1 MDDIWR
7 PGILYDLVGSGL
19 GASTGSGRVPTVGSG
34 EGDREEQVDTF
45 EAGGLFKMLCGR
57 AHFPRLDFPRLVH
70 SAYHICARCGTVY
83 ATLRDGIGGVCPRWY
98 IYHKKW
104 YIYHFEVIWLRV
116 GILLKSQI
124 PVNQKHWYCRNL
136 HVIVVA

>member
-1 MDDIWR
+1 MANQDAVR
-7 PGILYDLVGSGL
+7 
-19 GASTGSGRVPTVGSG
+19 A
-34 EGDREEQVDTF
+34 
-45 EAGGLFKMLCGR
+45 R

-70 SAYHICARCGTVY
+70 SAYHICSRCGLRYLY
-83 ATLRDGIGGVCPRWY
+83 ATLRDGVGSGLPRWY

-124 PVNQKHWYCRNL
+124 PGNIKHWRPAPRAVWPLPSQPVLTTCPARCASC
-136 HVIVVA
+136 VPPRPSCVRRP